1 MFLFSD
7 AMCWKL
13 WMRMKQNFF
22 SGKFIYT
29 EINLKDIFTV
39 NSRNVFKNLK
49 INIYGFSYFSSFSNI
64 KFVHFCDTFFRHR
77 EVFSGCKKIVLKST
91 KVKIFRI
98 KWVIL
103 VIFWGFY
110 TCYVYNNS
118 NEYHWTEFQN
128 YWQTDNSCFYSYI
141 CLIRVCCHFL
151 GSCMQK
157 K

>member
-1 MFLFSD
+1 
-7 AMCWKL
+7 
-13 WMRMKQNFF
+13 MKQNFF

-77 EVFSGCKKIVLKST
+77 EVFSGCKKIVLKSK

-103 VIFWGFY
+103 VIFGVSIRATY
-110 TCYVYNNS
+110 TIIVTNIIGQNS
-118 NEYHWTEFQN
+118 KITDR
-128 YWQTDNSCFYSYI
+128 QTILVFT
-141 CLIRVCCHFL
+141 LIYA
-151 GSCMQK
+151 
-157 K
+157 